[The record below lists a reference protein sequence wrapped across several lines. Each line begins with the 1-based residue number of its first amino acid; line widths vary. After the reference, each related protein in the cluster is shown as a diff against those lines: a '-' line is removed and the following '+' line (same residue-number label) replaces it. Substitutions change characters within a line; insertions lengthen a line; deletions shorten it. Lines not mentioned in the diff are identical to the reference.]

1 MEPAQLAAI
10 ATART
15 PSQFDEK
22 ESAGLRALDA
32 HVLATLLDVVD
43 YGILLVRA
51 DHKVACANHAA
62 RLDLDNDHPLQLS
75 GSELTA
81 RHRQDSAPL
90 RASIDSAL
98 RKGIQCLL
106 TLGKHTSH
114 SVCIAVLPIN
124 DIDVGKPGQAV
135 VVLGKR
141 AVCGDLSTEAF
152 ARQHGLT
159 PAELRILKQLCAGH
173 PALEIAK
180 MQGVA
185 LSTVRTQISSVR
197 DKTGSQTIGALVR
210 SVARLPPLFN
220 RLRAAA

>member
-1 MEPAQLAAI
+1 MELAQFAAI
-10 ATART
+10 SAERK
-15 PSQFDEK
+15 PDQFDEMGT
-22 ESAGLRALDA
+22 AGLRALDSK
-32 HVLATLLDVVD
+32 VLATLLDVVD

-51 DHKVACANHAA
+51 DHTVGCANHAA
-62 RLDLDNDHPLQLS
+62 RLDLAKDHPLLLT
-75 GSELTA
+75 GSTLTA
-81 RHRQDSAPL
+81 RHRQDSGPL

-106 TLGKHTSH
+106 TLGEHTNH

-124 DIDVGKPGQAV
+124 DADVGKPGQAV
-135 VVLGKR
+135 LVLGKR

-173 PALEIAK
+173 PAAEIAK

-185 LSTVRTQISSVR
+185 LTTVRTQISSVR

-210 SVARLPPLFN
+210 SVARLPPLVT